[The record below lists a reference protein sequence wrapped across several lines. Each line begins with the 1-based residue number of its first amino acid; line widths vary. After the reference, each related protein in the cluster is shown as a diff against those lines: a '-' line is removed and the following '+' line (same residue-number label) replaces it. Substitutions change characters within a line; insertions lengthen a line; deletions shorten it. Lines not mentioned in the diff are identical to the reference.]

1 MNGWYA
7 MKRGWMDHEIFN
19 SAEPYTRREAWIW
32 IVENACYAPTQVDI
46 GGKPHTVPRGS
57 LCFSE
62 RFLSAKWGWSKT
74 AVRTFIRHLESHGVI
89 EVAVV
94 QTGSGAKAKRNQ
106 ISLCNYDKY
115 QARET
120 KTQPKRNQNETK
132 EEQGNNIPV
141 GTGADAP
148 AENARSDNQADPVKQ
163 AFDGGIKMLGE
174 TGIPDKKARSL
185 VGKWVSANGPEAVL
199 VALGRAQREGAIEPV
214 SFIEGCLKFS
224 RKRQEPEPGEV
235 RTIGGVRKVYRP
247 FDGWV
252 PEYA

>member
-1 MNGWYA
+1 MSGWYA
-7 MKRGWMDHEIFN
+7 MKRGWMDHEIFH

-32 IVENACYAPTQVDI
+32 LVENACYAPTQVDI

-57 LCFSE
+57 LAFSE

-74 AVRTFIRHLESHGVI
+74 AVRTFLRQLEDHGVV
-89 EVAVV
+89 EVSVV
-94 QTGSGAKAKRNQ
+94 ETGPGARAKRNQ

-115 QARET
+115 QNGET
-120 KTQPKRNQNETK
+120 KSQPKENQNETK
-132 EEQGNNIPV
+132 EEQVNNIPV

-148 AENARSDNQADPVKQ
+148 AAGRPDAKKPDIAKQ
-163 AFDGGIKMLGE
+163 AFDAGVQLLSDA
-174 TGIPDKKARSL
+174 GIPEKKARSL
-185 VGKWVSANGPEAVL
+185 VGKWRSANGAEAVL

-224 RKRQEPEPGEV
+224 EKQRKPEPGEV
-235 RTIGGVRKVYRP
+235 RIIQGRRKVYRA